1 MNRRIAVF
9 NDLSG
14 LGRCSLIASISVLSA
29 MGVQPCPI
37 PTAILTA
44 QTGYPSY
51 YLDNYTDR
59 MKYFRTEWKKLN
71 ISFNG
76 ICTGYLVHEAQLQE
90 IFAFLEDFR
99 LPDTFL
105 LADPVMGDDGRPY
118 DTFTPALLSGMKR
131 LTAIA
136 DILTPNLTEFALL
149 TDSDYAELR
158 TLARAEDLSLL
169 QQRLEQLAQEHYF
182 RNPKEPSEIII
193 TGIHPGLPSDI
204 PGNSRGNDQPAQI
217 GNLYLSRDHS
227 EFICF
232 PRIGGSYSGTG
243 DLFAACIAGGR
254 MLKIPTPEMIRKAG
268 DFLLHA
274 LRDTL
279 ENNIPPVEGIEYE
292 PYLSMLMP
300 SRPASSRM
308 EPGKPEEYP

>member
-14 LGRCSLIASISVLSA
+14 LGRCSLIAAISVLSA

-59 MKYFRTEWKKLN
+59 MKYFRTEWEKLN
-71 ISFNG
+71 IAFGG
-76 ICTGYLVHEAQLQE
+76 ICTGYLAHEAQLQE
-90 IFAFLEDFR
+90 IFSFLESFR
-99 LPDTFL
+99 CPDTFL
-105 LADPVMGDDGRPY
+105 LVDPVMGDDGHPY
-118 DTFTPALLSGMKR
+118 DTFTPGLLSGMKQ
-131 LTAIA
+131 LSTAA
-136 DILTPNLTEFALL
+136 DIITPNLTEFALL
-149 TDSDYAELR
+149 TDSDYKVFR
-158 TLARAEDLSLL
+158 RLSQDRNLTLL
-169 QQRLEQLAQEHYF
+169 QRHLGQLAQEHYF
-182 RNPKEPSEIII
+182 QYPDGPSEIIV
-193 TGIHPGLPSDI
+193 TGIRLDPPSHI
-204 PGNSRGNDQPAQI
+204 LGNPEHSRAEAYPAQI
-217 GNLYLSRDHS
+217 ANLYLSRQHS
-227 EFICF
+227 ELICF

-268 DFLLHA
+268 DFLLCA

-279 ENNIPPVEGIEYE
+279 QNNVPPVEGIDYE

-300 SRPASSRM
+300 FPQ
-308 EPGKPEEYP
+308 KP